1 MKNKNVIKI
10 VAAIGFIAMV
20 FVNYLANAL
29 PIGGITTAEAS
40 DAYPNLFTPAGITF
54 SIWGLI
60 YLLLLGYTIY
70 QFKTPKDKQQ
80 ALSFSKIRK
89 IFILTSLANI
99 GWIFSWHYQI
109 LWLSVLFMLTL
120 LISLMNIVSTMSN
133 QKYSLKDN
141 LLVYIPF
148 SIYLGWI
155 TIATIAN
162 ITVFLVSI
170 QWDGFGIS
178 ENIWTIT
185 VLLAGVIV
193 GIIRMLQYRNIYY
206 GLVLVWGYTGIWIKH
221 TSPDGFANAYPEII
235 TTLVMGL
242 VLYLTAIGYI
252 GIKKIDNPQVTACP
266 IHKNS

>member
-1 MKNKNVIKI
+1 MKNENITKI
-10 VAAIGFIAMV
+10 VAAIAFILMV

-40 DAYPNLFTPAGITF
+40 DAYPNLFTPTGITF

-70 QFKTPKDKQQ
+70 QFKTSKNKEQT
-80 ALSFSKIRK
+80 ASFAKIRK
-89 IFILTSLANI
+89 VYILTSLANI
-99 GWIFSWHYQI
+99 CWIFAWHYQI
-109 LWLSVLFMLTL
+109 IWLSVLFMLTL
-120 LISLMNIVSTMSN
+120 LISLMSIVSTMSN
-133 QKYSLKDN
+133 QKYSLKEN
-141 LLVYIPF
+141 LFVYIPF

-193 GIIRMLQYRNIYY
+193 GIIRMLQYKNIYY

-252 GIKKIDNPQVTACP
+252 GIKKT
-266 IHKNS
+266 